1 MRARPE
7 PTQLE
12 CLPDA
17 SFLGKLMVLPA
28 NVRLDRKGIA
38 RYKQSSLF
46 GLIISNERKKFYNI
60 DTWSTRP
67 PKLLLIAMGRS
78 GKGLQDIL
86 VSMSTTSMEVLPLPP
101 AGVSPTAIIS
111 FVNPAANVLEI
122 PR

>member
-1 MRARPE
+1 VI
-7 PTQLE
+7 
-12 CLPDA
+12 A
-17 SFLGKLMVLPA
+17 S
-28 NVRLDRKGIA
+28 
-38 RYKQSSLF
+38 YKHSSLL
-46 GLIISNERKKFYNI
+46 GLVISDEEKKFYNI

-111 FVNPAANVLEI
+111 FVNPAANVIKL
-122 PR
+122 